1 MTQTGLQ
8 MGNQLLSMCLGPP
21 SGLYV
26 MDADGKHPRQLI
38 DPFHVGGRPRDP
50 AWSPDGKQIA
60 CVVNNN
66 GDDIYIVDT
75 DGQNAR
81 RVSSLGTWSRNP
93 AWSPDGKWIA
103 YNAYDEPIA
112 NPPGQPECGST
123 HFYRFCRGGRA
134 TANHTTSWA
143 TLFSR
148 MGSRKFFL
156 RFSDCGHPDDPL
168 GSVETS

>member
-1 MTQTGLQ
+1 MYAK
-8 MGNQLLSMCLGPP
+8 LLG
-21 SGLYV
+21 Y
-26 MDADGKHPRQLI
+26 
-38 DPFHVGGRPRDP
+38 P

-60 CVVNNN
+60 CVVAND
-66 GDDIYIVDT
+66 GDGIYIMDT

-81 RVSSLGTWSRNP
+81 RMSSLGTWSYNP

-103 YNAYDEPIA
+103 YDAYDAEIENA
-112 NPPGQPECGST
+112 NPWENPNVGKHIFIVSVE
-123 HFYRFCRGGRA
+123 GGRA

-168 GSVETS
+168 GLVETS

>member
-1 MTQTGLQ
+1 MYAK
-8 MGNQLLSMCLGPP
+8 LL
-21 SGLYV
+21 Y
-26 MDADGKHPRQLI
+26 
-38 DPFHVGGRPRDP
+38 P

-60 CVVNNN
+60 CVVAND
-66 GDDIYIVDT
+66 GDGIYIMDT

-81 RVSSLGTWSRNP
+81 RMSPLGTWSYNP

-103 YNAYDEPIA
+103 YDAYDAGNCESL
-112 NPPGQPECGST
+112 GKPECGET
-123 HFYRFCRGGRA
+123 HFYRFCQGGRA